1 MLSEAGNIQS
11 GELEPDIALR
21 WVYAGELGPDGKLD
35 WGGMPGGSIPERG
48 MVPDLYA
55 TELYVLVRRLA
66 WAGEYGGRDPDW
78 DASAIRVNGRELRVV
93 LDQAFGADTVAA
105 ATGDLA
111 QYRDLADRLGD
122 RCVALVT
129 VAF

>member
-1 MLSEAGNIQS
+1 M
-11 GELEPDIALR
+11 R
-21 WVYAGELGPDGKLD
+21 WVYAGELGPGGKLD
-35 WGGMPGGSIPERG
+35 WGGMPGGNIPERG

-78 DASAIRVNGRELRVV
+78 DASAICVNGSELRVV
-93 LDQAFGADTVAA
+93 LDEAFGADTVAD

-111 QYRDLADRLGD
+111 EYRDLADRLGD
-122 RCVALVT
+122 RSVALVA